1 MNGLVSHQLTV
12 KYLKA
17 TSRSEAYL
25 SLIRKLL
32 CKDKNKFRSWQAQE
46 DNLKYTA
53 YT

>member
-32 CKDKNKFRSWQAQE
+32 CKDTVLLYTGIIWQGHLLE
-46 DNLKYTA
+46 
-53 YT
+53 